1 MSWNS
6 RSKQLE
12 DVEEAQGSTA
22 SAAGPEER
30 QGSGRH
36 GEDDQ
41 QPEEG
46 RHGGGEVAGA
56 GRHMA
61 VQRLVAAAVAV
72 ALLSLVLNNV
82 AAFTPSWVL
91 QALDDGRKR
100 SVGLWKMCPSGG
112 EKGRDDLQGARRV
125 QGTQKQCVDLGW
137 GSEFAGYRESRS
149 TVKLQFNMMRAC
161 NLMATVALTAG
172 QLIFLLGLMELP
184 FVTQESQWWEEAI
197 AALFQ
202 LASFVLVIGLVTFY
216 RIGPYTQL
224 SYSCYLDIVACL
236 LATLAAAM
244 LIWNILHR
252 RDDCLAPPVI
262 IISRSLAAPFHPRT
276 DNDYV
281 ESPC

>member
-1 MSWNS
+1 
-6 RSKQLE
+6 
-12 DVEEAQGSTA
+12 
-22 SAAGPEER
+22 
-30 QGSGRH
+30 
-36 GEDDQ
+36 
-41 QPEEG
+41 
-46 RHGGGEVAGA
+46 
-56 GRHMA
+56 MA

-91 QALDDGRKR
+91 QALEDGRKR
-100 SVGLWKMCPSGG
+100 SVGLWRMCPAGG
-112 EKGRDDLQGARRV
+112 ERGRDDVQAGRRG
-125 QGTQKQCVDLGW
+125 QGTQRQCEGLGW
-137 GSEFAGYRESRS
+137 GSEYAGYQESRS
-149 TVKLQFNMMRAC
+149 TVKLQFDMMRAC

-184 FVTQESQWWEEAI
+184 FITQESQWWEEAI

-216 RIGPYTQL
+216 RIGPYTHL
-224 SYSCYLDIVACL
+224 SYSCYLDIGACL
-236 LATLAAAM
+236 LATMAAAM

-252 RDDCLAPPVI
+252 RDDCLAPRVI
-262 IISRSLAAPFHPRT
+262 IISRSLATPFHPRL

>member
-1 MSWNS
+1 
-6 RSKQLE
+6 
-12 DVEEAQGSTA
+12 
-22 SAAGPEER
+22 
-30 QGSGRH
+30 
-36 GEDDQ
+36 
-41 QPEEG
+41 
-46 RHGGGEVAGA
+46 
-56 GRHMA
+56 MA
-61 VQRLVAAAVAV
+61 VKRLVVAAVAV

-91 QALDDGRKR
+91 QALEDGRKR
-100 SVGLWKMCPSGG
+100 SVGLWKTCPTGG
-112 EKGRDDLQGARRV
+112 ERERDDLQPGRTG
-125 QGTQKQCVDLGW
+125 QGTPKHCERLGW
-137 GSEFAGYRESRS
+137 GSDDAGYQESRS
-149 TVKLQFNMMRAC
+149 TVKLQFDMMRSC

-172 QLIFLLGLMELP
+172 QLIFLLGLIELP
-184 FVTQESQWWEEAI
+184 FITQESQWWEEAI

-224 SYSCYLDIVACL
+224 SYSCYLDIAACL
-236 LATLAAAM
+236 LATMAAAM

-262 IISRSLAAPFHPRT
+262 IISRSLTSPFHPRL

>member
-1 MSWNS
+1 
-6 RSKQLE
+6 
-12 DVEEAQGSTA
+12 
-22 SAAGPEER
+22 
-30 QGSGRH
+30 
-36 GEDDQ
+36 
-41 QPEEG
+41 
-46 RHGGGEVAGA
+46 
-56 GRHMA
+56 MA
-61 VQRLVAAAVAV
+61 VQRLVAAAVVV

-91 QALDDGRKR
+91 QALEDGRKR
-100 SVGLWKMCPSGG
+100 SVGLWRMCPGG
-112 EKGRDDLQGARRV
+112 AERGRDELPAGSKG
-125 QGTQKQCVDLGW
+125 QGTQRQCESIGW
-137 GSEFAGYRESRS
+137 GSEYAGYQESRS

-216 RIGPYTQL
+216 RIGPYTHL
-224 SYSCYLDIVACL
+224 SYSCYVDIVACL

-252 RDDCLAPPVI
+252 RDDCLAPRVI
-262 IISRSLAAPFHPRT
+262 IISRSLASPFHPRLN
-276 DNDYV
+276 NDYV